1 MQNDVGREKGTESN
15 NYDFN
20 KDKDNDNDHDL
31 KDGQKSVSDRTGGEG
46 KGTFNRRME
55 WARERG

>member
-1 MQNDVGREKGTESN
+1 MQNDVGREKGIESN

-46 KGTFNRRME
+46 KETID
-55 WARERG
+55 